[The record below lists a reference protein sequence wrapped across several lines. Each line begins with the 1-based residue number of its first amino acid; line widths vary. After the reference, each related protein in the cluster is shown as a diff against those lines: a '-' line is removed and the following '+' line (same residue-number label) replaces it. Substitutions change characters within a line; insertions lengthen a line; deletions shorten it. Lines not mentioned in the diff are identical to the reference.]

1 MKYVHSV
8 LVNSLV
14 KLAKEKSVAR
24 LTDRFD
30 MAITVDWD
38 VKPQTKD
45 NRKYEYPCSKKQSSP
60 YEL

>member
-45 NRKYEYPCSKKQSSP
+45 NRKYEYPCSKK
-60 YEL
+60 